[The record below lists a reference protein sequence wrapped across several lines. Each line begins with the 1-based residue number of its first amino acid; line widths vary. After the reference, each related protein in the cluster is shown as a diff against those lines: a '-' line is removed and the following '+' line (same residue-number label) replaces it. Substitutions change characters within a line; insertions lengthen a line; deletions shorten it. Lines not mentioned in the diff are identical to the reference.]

1 MNKDAVKN
9 IALVLLLGVTIFSM
23 IRYVSELNARYRLQD
38 NLVQFQSQAAIMAQE
53 QQNLLQQI
61 KKEKEIQEELALR
74 NAALK
79 KNLKA
84 SKNRITRFFQEE
96 AKVKDELEESQSRL
110 AVLKAENRALIDSH
124 KRLYTENE
132 EFKYKLSTLDQ
143 LKKAIKELKTRKR
156 QDVKIPVQGNQGFMI
171 KDGQSTAVE
180 KIKIEVIPAPYKS
193 PVDST
198 GATQTK
204 K

>member
-1 MNKDAVKN
+1 MKN
-9 IALVLLLGVTIFSM
+9 IALILLLGVTIFSM
-23 IRYVSELNARYRLQD
+23 VRYVSELNARYRLQD
-38 NLVQFQSQAAIMAQE
+38 NLVQLQSQAAIMAQE
-53 QQNLLQQI
+53 KQNLLQQI

-79 KNLKA
+79 ENLKA

-110 AVLKAENRALIDSH
+110 AILKAENRALIDSH

-143 LKKAIKELKTRKR
+143 LKKAIKELRTRKR
-156 QDVKIPVQGNQGFMI
+156 KNVKVPVQGNQGFMI

-180 KIKIEVIPAPYKS
+180 KIKIEVIPASYKS
-193 PVDST
+193 PGDST
-198 GATQTK
+198 GTAQIK